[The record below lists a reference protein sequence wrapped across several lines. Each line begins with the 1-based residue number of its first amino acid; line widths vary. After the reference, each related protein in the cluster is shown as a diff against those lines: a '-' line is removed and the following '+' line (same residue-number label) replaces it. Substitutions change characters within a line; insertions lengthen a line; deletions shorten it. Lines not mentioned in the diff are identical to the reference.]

1 MQATGQTRHAFES
14 DFRVGSRLT
23 HASSRDSFAS
33 ALKGQDSI
41 RPPSKAV
48 LARCADGKDN
58 NSGVALQHSNTA
70 GGFFSRLRTWFPDR
84 EFFMRSE
91 GQVRF
96 ITITSRVQIA
106 AATAVLIALLVWG
119 GTVAGAAW
127 TQYRAQADRS
137 SLLQREAAVAQSE
150 SRVAAYRD
158 NVDAVATDLAARQD
172 FIEDM
177 VTSLPADIKAGETV
191 SDSSAE
197 AGATVDKVSAVIPE
211 AAALATIE
219 ARQLAF
225 VEKLTRFA
233 DRRADRAAKAIRTL
247 GLNPQAMLRTAD
259 SDAMGGPF
267 EKLAT
272 SADGGIDPRFE
283 RLGLSLARM
292 AALERGLDGIPQV
305 MPAAVAK
312 MSSGFGYRRDPFNG
326 SGAMHSGLDFKA
338 PIGTPIYAAA
348 TGKVT
353 FAGWKGGYGKTIEIT
368 HGNGLMTRY
377 AHMSRFT
384 AAVGQQVAAGATIG
398 AIGNTGRSTG
408 PHLHFEVRINQRAV
422 NPRPFLETAPHVL
435 KEARGTTAPTIES
448 GS

>member
-1 MQATGQTRHAFES
+1 MMSDSRQGARLAF
-14 DFRVGSRLT
+14 D
-23 HASSRDSFAS
+23 SSRDSFAS
-33 ALKGQDSI
+33 ALLPEDSI
-41 RPPSKAV
+41 RPASKPV
-48 LARCADGKDN
+48 LAPCTDVRYN
-58 NSGVALQHSNTA
+58 LSGVALQHSDTA
-70 GGFFSRLRTWFPDR
+70 GGFLNRLRSWFPDR

-96 ITITSRVQIA
+96 ITITSRVQMA
-106 AATAVLIALLVWG
+106 AATVALIALLVWG

-137 SLLQREAAVAQSE
+137 SLLEREAAVAKSE
-150 SRVAAYRD
+150 SRVAAYRE
-158 NVDAVATDLAARQD
+158 NVDAVASDLAARQD

-177 VTSLPADIKAGETV
+177 VDALPADIKENETV
-191 SDSSAE
+191 TDSSAE
-197 AGATVDKVSAVIPE
+197 AGETVEKVSAFIPE
-211 AAALATIE
+211 AAALAKIE

-233 DRRADRAAKAIRTL
+233 DRRADRAAQAMRTL
-247 GLNPQAMLRTAD
+247 GLNPQAVLQSA
-259 SDAMGGPF
+259 SNDAMGGPF
-267 EKLAT
+267 EKLTT
-272 SADGGIDPRFE
+272 SADGSIDPRFE

-292 AALERGLDGIPQV
+292 TALERGLEGIPQV

-348 TGKVT
+348 TGTVT

-377 AHMSRFT
+377 AHMSRFS
-384 AAVGQQVAAGATIG
+384 AAAGQKVAAGATIG

-435 KEARGTTAPTIES
+435 KKARGATANTP
-448 GS
+448 GADK